1 MKKIYVES
9 ENIMDSLKKEKW
21 EESVNFQLAC

>member
-1 MKKIYVES
+1 MKKIYFES

-21 EESVNFQLAC
+21 EESVNFQLAS